1 MEIFSRGEGR
11 PQWFYRSIW
20 VRCVL
25 TGLPGYFGALSS
37 MKSLSV
43 SLKFSRL
50 FFPSI
55 SPQHGLLMCE
65 LLVTT
70 HISIR
75 VSRNDLLFGLGGL
88 LNWRPPMFEQFW
100 PPHPLIHFP
109 STLGL
114 PPFKGRPNPQDIE
127 HVERGF
133 QHVQEDFWTLLL
145 KRFFFTFPVY
155 Q

>member
-1 MEIFSRGEGR
+1 MKWRRRSVEG
-11 PQWFYRSIW
+11 I
-20 VRCVL
+20 
-25 TGLPGYFGALSS
+25 ASS
-37 MKSLSV
+37 KVTLEV

-127 HVERGF
+127 HVERGY
-133 QHVQEDFWTLLL
+133 QHVQEDIWKLLL
-145 KRFFFTFPVY
+145 KIFYSLSQSISKEGRWNFSEHSIVMIFWLKLLS
-155 Q
+155 